1 MKMYKK
7 NIPPKTTIHVHETLK
22 GACILQYINV
32 VLLSPGVATAAVVVL
47 TGLGV
52 VLCMAGLALLG
63 CTKIQFQISVSL
75 LNSPIKKKT
84 MIIFVLT

>member
-1 MKMYKK
+1 MYMKHSKE
-7 NIPPKTTIHVHETLK
+7 HVFSY
-22 GACILQYINV
+22 ILMLC
-32 VLLSPGVATAAVVVL
+32 LLSPGVATAAVVVL

-63 CTKIQFQISVSL
+63 CTKIQIQISVSL
-75 LNSPIKKKT
+75 LISPMKKKKT

>member
-1 MKMYKK
+1 MYMKHSKEYTFSYLLM
-7 NIPPKTTIHVHETLK
+7 L
-22 GACILQYINV
+22 C
-32 VLLSPGVATAAVVVL
+32 LLSPGVATAAVVVL

-63 CTKIQFQISVSL
+63 CTKIQIQISVSL
-75 LNSPIKKKT
+75 LISPMKKKT